1 MLGLLAAISVMA
13 VRFWPLRPFEHG
25 YASFLESD
33 LDTDD
38 LIRDILRGLVA
49 LVRQT
54 ACFGK
59 WEGSIELTDVK
70 DGTDGARPRLRDLGI
85 TIGVMPPGQH
95 NAITDVPG
103 VRVGHSTVIHGD
115 GPLVVGQGPA
125 RTGVTAIHPHEGS
138 VFASM
143 VPAAIVV
150 LNGAGEMTGR
160 SQVDEY
166 GLIETPILITNTL
179 SVGAVHR
186 GAVEWL
192 TEHEESLR
200 SSDFVIPVVA
210 ETFDGFLNDV
220 AGQHVS
226 TENVYEALDGACS
239 GPVVEGCVG
248 GGTGMMLFRFKG
260 GIGTS
265 SRTVQLDDKT
275 FTIGVLVQGNF
286 GARED
291 LLVDGV
297 PVGREITDLL
307 PVRGEPKA
315 ARPQPDGSIIV
326 VIATDAPLTD
336 RQLGRLCRRG
346 MLGLGR
352 VGSTA
357 RQSSGDI
364 LIAFSN
370 ALENRF
376 DRFNRSPLVQSI
388 RVNDERIDD
397 LFQATIE
404 ATSEAV
410 LNVLVAADT
419 LVGRDG
425 NTAFALP
432 HDRLQEIM
440 QRYGRLHSG

>member
-1 MLGLLAAISVMA
+1 MA
-13 VRFWPLRPFEHG
+13 EKH
-25 YASFLESD
+25 
-33 LDTDD
+33 
-38 LIRDILRGLVA
+38 
-49 LVRQT
+49 
-54 ACFGK
+54 
-59 WEGSIELTDVK
+59 ELK
-70 DGTDGARPRLRDLGI
+70 PGQRPRLRHLGI
-85 TIGVMPPGQH
+85 EIGTMPIGQH

-103 VRVGHSTVIHGD
+103 VRVGHATVIHGE

-138 VFASM
+138 AFTSM
-143 VPAAIVV
+143 VPAAIAV

-166 GLIETPILITNTL
+166 GMIETPILITNTL

-186 GAVEWL
+186 GATEWL

-200 SSDFVIPVVA
+200 NSDFVIPVIA

-220 AGQHVS
+220 AGQHVT
-226 TENVYEALDGACS
+226 TEHVYAALDNARG
-239 GPVVEGCVG
+239 GPVAEGCVG

-265 SRTVQLDDKT
+265 SRLVQLDNHT
-275 FTIGVLVQGNF
+275 YTVGVLVQGNF
-286 GARED
+286 GARAD

-297 PVGREITDLL
+297 PVGREIDDLL
-307 PVRGEPKA
+307 PVRGEPEA
-315 ARPQPDGSIIV
+315 GRPQPDGSIIV

-336 RQLGRLCRRG
+336 RQLLRLCKRG

-370 ALENRF
+370 APENRF
-376 DRFNRSPLVQSI
+376 DRFNREPLVNNV

-410 LNVLVAADT
+410 LNALVAAET
-419 LVGRDG
+419 TVGRDG
-425 NTAFALP
+425 NTAYALP
-432 HDRLQEIM
+432 HDRLREVM
-440 QRYGRLHSG
+440 RKYGRLRG